1 MEKQTNQPTTNKGVN
16 SGSIIYVWR
25 SDLFYIHIFE
35 FIHLYS
41 ADIYIYSQGS
51 EIYLDLMPARC
62 GLSVCLVPPWVRSH
76 LRSHPLA
83 TLATSSTCFFC
94 WPSSTQ
100 HVSFIG
106 HLQQID
112 KALPSSIKIKILD
125 AFSVLN
131 ICYVKVYHIRGS
143 IGILWNIVFKWQNCF
158 QTVFSS
164 FVDISLSPGRAL
176 RPTRETR
183 GVVYDPP
190 HHQPQQSQN
199 WM

>member
-51 EIYLDLMPARC
+51 EIYLGLMPA
-62 GLSVCLVPPWVRSH
+62 
-76 LRSHPLA
+76 RSHPLA
-83 TLATSSTCFFC
+83 TLATSSTRFFC

-106 HLQQID
+106 HLQQVD

-125 AFSVLN
+125 AIQKAFSVLN
-131 ICYVKVYHIRGS
+131 ICYVKVYYIRGS

-158 QTVFSS
+158 QTVF
-164 FVDISLSPGRAL
+164 FQLCW
-176 RPTRETR
+176 
-183 GVVYDPP
+183 Y
-190 HHQPQQSQN
+190 
-199 WM
+199 